1 MQITQQIQ
9 YKMYNPKTRETFIYM
24 VGQDVK
30 VKQGRRWFFGFIF
43 DICIKTQQYYCKR
56 SKSQKK
62 HKDLIVK
69 VQTEGGRII
78 RTINPTGCSIQLN
91 VEALDS
97 EYNKQVQEVNELEA
111 KIKKLKQSIKH
122 IEETK
127 ISMESAKFYRDLRS
141 IRSEVV
147 KLNKNK

>member
-1 MQITQQIQ
+1 MKITQQTQ
-9 YKMYNPKTRETFIYM
+9 YKMYSPKTRETFIYM
-24 VGQDVK
+24 EGQNVRVK
-30 VKQGRRWFFGFIF
+30 EGRRWFSGFIF
-43 DICIKTQQYYCKR
+43 DIRIKTKR
-56 SKSQKK
+56 SKYGKE
-62 HKDLIVK
+62 HNDLIVK

-78 RTINPTGCSIQLN
+78 KTINPTDDWIKSS
-91 VEALDS
+91 VMVSDF
-97 EYNKQVQEVNELEA
+97 EYNKHSQKVSGLEA
-111 KIKKLKQSIKH
+111 KIEELKQSIKH